1 MTAHL
6 PHLIFDLEGNGL
18 YDQCT
23 KLHCGVTKDILTGE
37 VRRFRFE
44 YPGDIINFTC
54 HLRDAAWLCAH
65 NGIDYDFPIMKK
77 LWGWEPRE
85 EQTIVDTLVM
95 SRLLNPD
102 REPVAGVKAPHSVE
116 AWGKRFGRWKPE
128 IEDWSTYTP
137 EMLHRCAEDVEIQHM
152 IFERL
157 IMEAGLRPGGHD
169 IFGQDE
175 YESFINWSQ
184 ALRYEHR
191 SAMIFR
197 EQQENG
203 VYFEKE
209 QAIIYTELLDK
220 LIDKLTIEISSNIP
234 PKPKQH
240 GVSVNEPFK
249 KNGDY
254 KKTVLDWYDGEFV
267 PVCGPF
273 SRVRWDIINL
283 NSDVQLKNWLY
294 SIGWEP
300 DEWNYHKTE
309 VDEDGNKRR
318 TSPKVTEASIER
330 LEHGL
335 SAQLSL
341 RSKAAHRRNQIAG
354 WIGNTRRDHRIQ
366 AEANPQ
372 GTPTGRARHRI
383 VANVPKVSVYENKED
398 KDDPKNGQK
407 IWYPEKQNVFF
418 GTEMRSLFSAGPDS
432 NIVLVGRDATG
443 IELRCFAHYVND
455 KKYTNIILNEDIHSY
470 HQEMAGLATRD
481 MAKTFI
487 YAFLYGAGDEK
498 IGSIVMPD
506 GTKAEKIAIGKELK
520 AQFMAA
526 NPKLDKLVKGVKKAS
541 RRGFLIGI
549 DGRKLMMRV
558 NKQGRIAEN
567 KALNTLLQGAD
578 AQIMTYARVWLY
590 DKVKEHGWSKDCIKV
605 LDYHDEETYQSTVER
620 SEDLKEVM
628 IQSVVEAGLHYNFNL
643 PLAASAEIGKT
654 WAEIH

>member
-1 MTAHL
+1 
-6 PHLIFDLEGNGL
+6 
-18 YDQCT
+18 
-23 KLHCGVTKDILTGE
+23 
-37 VRRFRFE
+37 
-44 YPGDIINFTC
+44 
-54 HLRDAAWLCAH
+54 
-65 NGIDYDFPIMKK
+65 
-77 LWGWEPRE
+77 
-85 EQTIVDTLVM
+85 
-95 SRLLNPD
+95 
-102 REPVAGVKAPHSVE
+102 
-116 AWGKRFGRWKPE
+116 
-128 IEDWSTYTP
+128 
-137 EMLHRCAEDVEIQHM
+137 
-152 IFERL
+152 
-157 IMEAGLRPGGHD
+157 
-169 IFGQDE
+169 
-175 YESFINWSQ
+175 
-184 ALRYEHR
+184 
-191 SAMIFR
+191 
-197 EQQENG
+197 
-203 VYFEKE
+203 
-209 QAIIYTELLDK
+209 
-220 LIDKLTIEISSNIP
+220 
-234 PKPKQH
+234 
-240 GVSVNEPFK
+240 
-249 KNGDY
+249 
-254 KKTVLDWYDGEFV
+254 
-267 PVCGPF
+267 
-273 SRVRWDIINL
+273 
-283 NSDVQLKNWLY
+283 
-294 SIGWEP
+294 
-300 DEWNYHKTE
+300 
-309 VDEDGNKRR
+309 
-318 TSPKVTEASIER
+318 
-330 LEHGL
+330 
-335 SAQLSL
+335 
-341 RSKAAHRRNQIAG
+341 
-354 WIGNTRRDHRIQ
+354 
-366 AEANPQ
+366 
-372 GTPTGRARHRI
+372 
-383 VANVPKVSVYENKED
+383 VPKVSVYENKED